1 MNYLK
6 LKYIKYILLIL
17 FLYILFSIIIR
28 IVNIYTL
35 IFLIVIIYIFYNIDK
50 KLFKKVVYKVIYK
63 NKKNTLSFKNTYGA
77 AKISLEGVEKISK
90 KINDKVKVELLNYQK
105 NKLESQLKT
114 GDYKV
119 TLFGA
124 GSSGKTSIARSL
136 LKNIV
141 GQTSAKIGTTKQ
153 INSYKIRIP
162 ILKRNINIVDTPGL
176 FEPSKI
182 GEEREKATIL
192 QASNSDLVLFVLDQD
207 INKYENY
214 LIKELLKLR
223 KKIIIVLNK
232 CDLRSK
238 DENNL
243 IKENIIS
250 ITSAGKNKISVV
262 QTIAV
267 PQQSPNIKSDALYL
281 VPEVGSLFREI
292 IETLDNNGEELL
304 ADNILFRS
312 NKLGIKSKNF
322 VQEQDS
328 KVVGITAAMATGTG
342 LDILQRNIPDQ
353 YIDVGIAE
361 QHAVTLA
368 AGMSCDGLKPVVAIY
383 STFLQRAFD
392 QLIHDVGIQNLPVS
406 FVLDRAGI
414 VGADGPTHQGQ
425 YDISYMRS
433 IPNFVLM
440 APKDESELQRM
451 LITSIN
457 YNGPTALRIPRGSGL
472 GVVVMDEGWEPL
484 NIGEAEILEEGED
497 ILIIA
502 YGSMVASAIE
512 TAKILKNMD
521 INACLINARFVKPLD
536 KNLIMPLASRIQK
549 VVTMEEGTLIGG
561 FGSAIVELLN
571 DNEIN
576 IPVYRIGIPDVLV
589 DHASPDQSKE
599 KLGLMPDQMADKI
612 VKKFQLDN

>member
-6 LKYIKYILLIL
+6 LKYIKYVVLIL
-17 FLYILFSIIIR
+17 FFYILFSIFVR

-35 IFLIVIIYIFYNIDK
+35 LFLIIIIYTFYNIDK
-50 KLFKKVVYKVIYK
+50 KLFKKIVYKVIYK

-77 AKISLEGVEKISK
+77 AKISLEGVEKINK

-176 FEPSKI
+176 FEPSKL
-182 GEEREKATIL
+182 GEEREKATII

-232 CDLRSK
+232 CDLRSR

-250 ITSAGKNKISVV
+250 ITSARKNKISVV
-262 QTIAV
+262 KTIAV
-267 PQQSPNIKSDALYL
+267 PQRSPYIKSDALNL
-281 VPEVGSLFREI
+281 VPEVGRFFREI

-322 VQEQDS
+322 VQEQRYLMSNKVINKYMWITGGVILVNPLPAVDFLTTTSVNLQMIMELS
-328 KVVGITAAMATGTG
+328 KIYEIKLTKKDAKDLATSLLSALAKQGILKGGLAILSPALATSLTKIILSKSIQSVTAGWLIRIVGLSLIEYFKNGQDWG
-342 LDILQRNIPDQ
+342 
-353 YIDVGIAE
+353 
-361 QHAVTLA
+361 
-368 AGMSCDGLKPVVAIY
+368 DG
-383 STFLQRAFD
+383 
-392 QLIHDVGIQNLPVS
+392 GIQEVVDNIY
-406 FVLDRAGI
+406 R
-414 VGADGPTHQGQ
+414 
-425 YDISYMRS
+425 ISKR
-433 IPNFVLM
+433 
-440 APKDESELQRM
+440 
-451 LITSIN
+451 
-457 YNGPTALRIPRGSGL
+457 
-472 GVVVMDEGWEPL
+472 
-484 NIGEAEILEEGED
+484 ED
-497 ILIIA
+497 IL
-502 YGSMVASAIE
+502 
-512 TAKILKNMD
+512 N
-521 INACLINARFVKPLD
+521 NFVKEAISKIKMNYVKNKSLELIVNDKSNKIELQSSIADYSESWLWVGCCSGFPFTPTEHQGFFEGEINSLKISTNDYDFLD
-536 KNLIMPLASRIQK
+536 CDFSMTNGRKIFDD
-549 VVTMEEGTLIGG
+549 TD
-561 FGSAIVELLN
+561 FGHHLLN
-571 DNEIN
+571 RYLN
-576 IPVYRIGIPDVLV
+576 
-589 DHASPDQSKE
+589 KE
-599 KLGLMPDQMADKI
+599 NS
-612 VKKFQLDN
+612 VVVF